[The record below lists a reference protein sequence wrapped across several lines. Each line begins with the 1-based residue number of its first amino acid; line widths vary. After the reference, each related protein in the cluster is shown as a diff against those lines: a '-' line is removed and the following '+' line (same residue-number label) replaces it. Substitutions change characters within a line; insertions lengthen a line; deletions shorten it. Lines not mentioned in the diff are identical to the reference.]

1 MKKTLRSSLS
11 ALVLSPLL
19 LAACGGSAA
28 IATDGENAADSADT
42 ASVTAS
48 MSSLTTDG
56 VDASATTAAAAA
68 ASAQVKALALLSPQ
82 GCATAQVVGSTVN
95 YALNGCTGPYGLL
108 NVTGSVSA
116 TYAVAAGSVTV
127 TLSGANLKANGSTVN
142 LNATATVTGT
152 AGSRQ
157 AMVTSSTSAQTARG
171 RTITHSGS
179 YTAGWD
185 GTCLTLTGVFT
196 TQIGL
201 LGWSTSI
208 TDYKRCQGM
217 CPASGT
223 VVITA
228 GSNTATVTFAGGATV
243 SYTDN
248 KGDSGTVTLSCK

>member
-1 MKKTLRSSLS
+1 MKKTLRSSLY
-11 ALVLSPLL
+11 ALILSPLL

-28 IATDGENAADSADT
+28 VATDGENAADSADT

-56 VDASATTAAAAA
+56 VDASATTATAAA

-82 GCATAQVVGSTVN
+82 GCATAQVNGSTVN
-95 YALNGCTGPYGLL
+95 YTLNGCTGPYGLI
-108 NVTGSVSA
+108 NATGTVSA
-116 TYAVAAGSVTV
+116 TYALAAGVLTV
-127 TLSGANLKANGSTVN
+127 TLSGNNLKANGSTVN
-142 LNATATVTGT
+142 LNATATVTGA

-157 AMVTSSTSAQTARG
+157 AAVTSSTSAQTARG
-171 RTITHSGS
+171 RTITHSGN

-185 GTCLTLTGVFT
+185 GSCLTLNGAFT

-201 LGWSTSI
+201 IGWNTSI
-208 TDYKRCQGM
+208 ANYKRCQGM

-228 GSNTATVTFAGGATV
+228 GANTATVTFAGGATI
-243 SYTDN
+243 SYTDS
-248 KGDSGTVTLSCK
+248 KGDSGTVTLTCK

>member
-68 ASAQVKALALLSPQ
+68 TSAQVKAMALLSPQ

-95 YALNGCTGPYGLL
+95 YTLTGCSGPYGLL
-108 NVTGSVSA
+108 NVTGAVSA
-116 TYAVAAGSVTV
+116 TYAVAAGTVTV

-142 LNATATVTGT
+142 LNATAVVTGA

-185 GTCLTLTGVFT
+185 GTCLTLSGAFT

-201 LGWSTSI
+201 IGWSTSV
-208 TDYKRCQGM
+208 TNYKRCQGM
-217 CPASGT
+217 CPASGV

-228 GSNTATVTFAGGATV
+228 GNNTATVTFAGGATV
-243 SYTDN
+243 NYTDSR
-248 KGDSGTVTLSCK
+248 GDSGTVTLSCK